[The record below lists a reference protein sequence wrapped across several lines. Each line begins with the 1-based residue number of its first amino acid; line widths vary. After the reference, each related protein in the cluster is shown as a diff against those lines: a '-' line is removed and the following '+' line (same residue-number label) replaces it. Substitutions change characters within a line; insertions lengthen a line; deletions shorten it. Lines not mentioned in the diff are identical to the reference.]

1 MRALMYHGIVDGD
14 DCDDYYA
21 TNFTRVGDFEEQARL
36 LARHWTVLS
45 LAEVLDRL
53 RSGRPLPRRAV
64 HISFDDGYRNNLVAA
79 EILDRHRLP
88 WTLFPVTNAV
98 LDGYEPG
105 YIRLADAISAT
116 NASVHWNGA
125 EFELTS
131 TAKKWQF
138 ARRVK
143 SVIMDV
149 PAHEYTAQVD
159 AVLAVPGMQ
168 RPEHS
173 RWPFLSGL
181 ELRELSSAGVEIG
194 NHSARHLNLTRCDPE
209 WLEDEVA
216 GSRARLEHALATPV
230 RFFAYPDGRYDDTVL
245 DTVGKTHDVSMAVT
259 TPDSPLAL
267 LRVRREAVCSGMD
280 AFSTALG
287 RPHRFRR
294 PWPRARS
301 ALRLGACAF

>member
-45 LAEVLDRL
+45 LAEVHDRL

-105 YIRLADAISAT
+105 YVRLADAISAT

-125 EFELTS
+125 KFELTS
-131 TAKKWQF
+131 TAGKWQF
-138 ARRVK
+138 ARQVK
-143 SVIMDV
+143 SAIMDV
-149 PAHEYTAQVD
+149 PAHAYTAQVD
-159 AVLAVPGMQ
+159 AVLAIPGMQ
-168 RPEHS
+168 RPDHS

-194 NHSARHLNLTRCDPE
+194 NHSARHLNLTRCDPA
-209 WLEDEVA
+209 WLEDEIA
-216 GSRARLEHALATPV
+216 GSRARLEDALATPV
-230 RFFAYPDGRYDDTVL
+230 RFFAYPDGRYDDAVL
-245 DTVGKTHDVSMAVT
+245 EAVSKTHDVAMAVT
-259 TPDSPLAL
+259 TPDTPLAPM
-267 LRVRREAVCSGMD
+267 RIRREAVGAGVD
-280 AFSTALG
+280 ALAAALG
-287 RPHRFRR
+287 DPRRFRS
-294 PWPRARS
+294 PWRRARA
-301 ALRLGACAF
+301 ALGISACAS

>member
-21 TNFTRVGDFEEQARL
+21 TNFTRVGDFEEQAL
-36 LARHWTVLS
+36 QLARHWAVLS
-45 LAEVLDRL
+45 LAEVHDHL
-53 RSGRPLPRRAV
+53 RSGHPLPGRAV

-116 NASVHWNGA
+116 NTSVLWNGV

-131 TAKKWQF
+131 KAGKWQF
-138 ARRVK
+138 ARQVK

-149 PAHEYTAQVD
+149 PAHEYTAQVES
-159 AVLAVPGMQ
+159 VLAVQGMQ
-168 RPEHS
+168 RPEHTL
-173 RWPFLSGL
+173 WPFLSGL

-194 NHSARHLNLTRCDPE
+194 NHSARHLNLTRCDPA

-230 RFFAYPDGRYDDTVL
+230 RFFAYPDGRYDDNVL
-245 DTVGKTHDVSMAVT
+245 DAVGKTHDVSMAVT

-267 LRVRREAVCSGMD
+267 MRIRREAVGSGMD
-280 AFSTALG
+280 EFTAVLG
-287 RPHRFRR
+287 RPRRFRR

-301 ALRLGACAF
+301 ALGLHACAF